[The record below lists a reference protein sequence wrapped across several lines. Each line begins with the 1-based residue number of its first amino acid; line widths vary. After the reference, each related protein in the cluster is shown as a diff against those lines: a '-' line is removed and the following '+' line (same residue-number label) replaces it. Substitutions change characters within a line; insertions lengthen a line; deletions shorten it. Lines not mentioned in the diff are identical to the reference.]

1 MQNKNNLFLRQ
12 IVKTWGNRIALFL
25 FLLNLVTN
33 WTVSLIPLYRT
44 FQFTCYWIV
53 ISAMFATIEVALYYL
68 LKKIHLHNLF
78 LIFIVFLHVSLCIVD
93 VFLYL
98 NFNFI
103 LGQDAIDI
111 IAQTTSTEAKSFLRT
126 YVSIPFIICTII
138 LLIGLFWA
146 IKKVAS
152 KLSQRKIPAFA
163 FMILSLSGFLLYI
176 ITTANYVLYHN
187 GQSIPQLHSFT
198 RTAYSSTI
206 LLKRHNQIVTLR
218 KLNRTIKASMPS
230 NYVNTIIVII
240 GESFSS
246 YHSSLYG
253 YCKETNPY
261 LAKRANDGSL
271 TTFTDVATFSDHTET
286 VMCTVFPLNRQ
297 PNLFFTDVL
306 FPVCFKAAGY
316 NTIMVDNQYFVGNG
330 ITFLTDNEL
339 SGLMFDDR
347 NTHGYQY
354 DGEMLKDMQLKDG
367 PQLIVMHLQG
377 QHYTFADRYPKQ
389 FARFSPKDYLNLTE
403 EQKEIA
409 AHYDNATIYND
420 YVIEQ
425 IIKSVEDKDCLIV
438 YFSDHG
444 EEIYEL
450 DDYMGHGNAV
460 FRPDPTYQVR
470 VPLFIWTSN
479 AFCEKHSDKAKRIK
493 DSADKPIITSDLPH
507 FLIDVA
513 DINTEHFNAE
523 QSFINDHYKQR
534 NRIILNSEDYEKIK
548 NQPRIKSRY

>member
-53 ISAMFATIEVALYYL
+53 ISAMFATIETALYYL

-126 YVSIPFIICTII
+126 YVSTPFIICMII

-176 ITTANYVLYHN
+176 VTTANYVLYHN

-354 DGEMLKDMQLKDG
+354 DGEMLKDIQLKDG

-513 DINTEHFNAE
+513 DINTEHFNAD

>member
-78 LIFIVFLHVSLCIVD
+78 LIFIVFLHVSMCIVD